1 MPASQQFRHA
11 LALVAVA
18 VPALS
23 ADTSA
28 QHVRYSSVSTV
39 ELGGSLGRVMQLVPG
54 FGDPVRE
61 TVSITGTHMR
71 TDAENHSS
79 IMSAEN
85 GVITYL
91 DHEAK
96 TYWTMSL
103 AEMLAGLTGAVTPLE
118 GQAVESQQSEDEST
132 PRDSVHYEVHVS
144 TDRTGRTER
153 VAGYEAE
160 QVFLTVEIEGEAR
173 SEAGDSTIE
182 GSLYVLSE
190 LWLSEAFPGHEAEQA
205 FQQAWGEQVM
215 QEFEAPQ
222 ESARDM
228 EAVYSQDPR
237 LREGIERMAEEL
249 KELQG
254 SALQTIAH
262 FVVVPEG
269 VEFDREAVLR
279 DADRSLAEDV
289 GAAAA
294 RGAVEGAQRRLGGLF
309 GGRNRDSDDEPEL
322 RQAVVMRVKTEV
334 RDVDLATLPP
344 DLFRPPTD
352 YTERQL
358 EPNPPGE

>member
-1 MPASQQFRHA
+1 MPNIQQLRRA

-18 VPALS
+18 VPALV

-61 TVSITGTHMR
+61 TVSITETHRR
-71 TDAENHSS
+71 TDEDTHSS
-79 IMSAEN
+79 IMSAED
-85 GVITYL
+85 GVVTYL

-96 TYWTMSL
+96 TYWTMSF
-103 AEMLAGLTGAVTPLE
+103 AEMLAGLSGGITPLE
-118 GQAVESQQSEDEST
+118 GQAVEPRETEDETT
-132 PRDSVHYEVHVS
+132 PSDSVHYEVHVS
-144 TDRTGRTER
+144 TDRTGRTESI
-153 VAGYEAE
+153 AGYQAE

-190 LWLSEAFPGHEAEQA
+190 LWLSEEFPGHEAEQA
-205 FQQAWGEQVM
+205 FQQAWAEQVM
-215 QEFEAPQ
+215 QEFEAPE

-228 EAVYSQDPR
+228 EAVYAQDPR

-249 KELQG
+249 KQLQG
-254 SALQTIAH
+254 TALKTVAH

-294 RGAVEGAQRRLGGLF
+294 RGAVEGARRRLGGLF
-309 GGRNRDSDDEPEL
+309 GGRDRDDEDQPEL
-322 RQAVVMRVKTEV
+322 KQAVVMRVKTEV
-334 RDVDLATLPP
+334 LDVDLASLSP
-344 DLFRPPTD
+344 DLFRPPAD
-352 YTERQL
+352 YSERQL
-358 EPNPPGE
+358 EPNPQGE

>member
-1 MPASQQFRHA
+1 MLNIQQLRYA
-11 LALVAVA
+11 LALVALA
-18 VPALS
+18 VPALF
-23 ADTSA
+23 ADAHA
-28 QHVRYSSVSTV
+28 QHVRYSSISTV

-61 TVSITGTHMR
+61 TVSITSTHMR
-71 TDAENHSS
+71 TDQEDDSS

-85 GVITYL
+85 GAITYL

-96 TYWTMSL
+96 TYWTMSF
-103 AEMLAGLTGAVTPLE
+103 AEMLAGLAGGVKGPE
-118 GQAVESQQSEDEST
+118 GQAVEPQELEQEAAQ
-132 PRDSVHYEVHVS
+132 PDSVHYEVHVS

-190 LWLSEAFPGHEAEQA
+190 LWLSEEFPGHEVEQA
-205 FQQAWGEQVM
+205 FQQAWAEQVM
-215 QEFEAPQ
+215 QGFEVPE

-228 EAVYSQDPR
+228 GAVYAQDPR

-249 KELQG
+249 QG
-254 SALQTIAH
+254 LRGTALRTVAH

-279 DADRSLAEDV
+279 DADRSLSEDV

-294 RGAVEGAQRRLGGLF
+294 RGAVDGARRRLGGLF
-309 GGRNRDSDDEPEL
+309 GGGNRDREDEPEL
-322 RQAVVMRVKTEV
+322 KQAVVMRVKTEIL
-334 RDVDLATLPP
+334 DVDLATLMP
-344 DLFRPPTD
+344 DLFQPPAD

-358 EPNPPGE
+358 QSNPQGA

>member
-1 MPASQQFRHA
+1 MPNIQQFRPV
-11 LALVAVA
+11 LALVTLA
-18 VPALS
+18 VPTLS
-23 ADTSA
+23 AYATA
-28 QHVRYSSVSTV
+28 QHVRYSSVSTA
-39 ELGGSLGRVMQLVPG
+39 ELGGSLGRVVQLVPG

-61 TVSITGTHMR
+61 TVSITSTHMR
-71 TDAENHSS
+71 TDEENRSS
-79 IMSAEN
+79 IMNAED
-85 GVITYL
+85 GTITYL

-96 TYWTMSL
+96 TYWTMSF
-103 AEMLAGLTGAVTPLE
+103 AEMLAGLTGGMT
-118 GQAVESQQSEDEST
+118 GQAVEPQEPEQGPAQS
-132 PRDSVHYEVHVS
+132 DSVHYEVHVS

-182 GSLYVLSE
+182 GSLFVLSE
-190 LWLSEAFPGHEAEQA
+190 LWLSKDFPGHEAEQA
-205 FQQAWGEQVM
+205 FHQAWAEQVM
-215 QEFEAPQ
+215 QEFEAPA

-228 EAVYSQDPR
+228 ETVYAQDPR

-254 SALQTIAH
+254 TALKTVAH
-262 FVVVPEG
+262 FVAVPEG

-294 RGAVEGAQRRLGGLF
+294 RGAVEGARRRLGGLF
-309 GGRNRDSDDEPEL
+309 GGRNRDSEDEPEL
-322 RQAVVMRVKTEV
+322 KQAVVMRVKTQV
-334 RDVDLATLPP
+334 LDVDLATLPP
-344 DLFRPPTD
+344 DLFRPPAD
-352 YTERQL
+352 YTERQPQ
-358 EPNPPGE
+358 PNPQGE